1 MAGCAGSVVN
11 AVQAVLHAL
20 VAGAGGILAEVRTF
34 DAAEGGAPVS
44 VSIIS
49 VIAGLVAHNNAVPAD
64 LKADIAR
71 TVEGKAD
78 AAGGASDGVVC
89 QVASSTFS
97 H

>member
-1 MAGCAGSVVN
+1 M
-11 AVQAVLHAL
+11 
-20 VAGAGGILAEVRTF
+20 AEVRTF
-34 DAAEGGAPVS
+34 NAAEGGAAVP

-49 VIAGLVAHNNAVPAD
+49 IIAGLVAHNNAVPAD

-71 TVEGKAD
+71 TIEGKAD

-89 QVASSTFS
+89 QVASSTFN